1 MDLEDVQKRLGL
13 RFRQFRLA
21 KGLRQEDMEPLGIN
35 FRYYGKIERGLANL
49 TLETMLRLC
58 EIFEVT
64 PVQLFSFFEDGKISE
79 DREAVA
85 TEITK
90 LFKQKRDTKVKK
102 LRLFLEKIL

>member
-13 RFRQFRLA
+13 RLRHFRLA

-49 TLETMLRLC
+49 TLETLLRLC
-58 EIFEVT
+58 DIFDVT
-64 PVQLFSFFEDGKISE
+64 PAQLFSFFENGTISE
-79 DREAVA
+79 DREAIA
-85 TEITK
+85 AEIAK